1 MSSFTVS
8 RTLKVW
14 YRALPGGGMLDVLLL
29 TILLWIGVAPGSA
42 QDLPIFD
49 AHIHYSQPDWSV
61 LTPDQVLAILD
72 RAGVR
77 RALVSSTP
85 DDGTLKLYDKAPQRI
100 VPFLRPYR
108 SREDML
114 TWHSDPAVQMYVE
127 ERLTRGI
134 YKGIGEIHL
143 ALADQAEAP
152 VVKRCA
158 ELAAQRQIFLHA
170 HVDDITVEKLLQ
182 RYPQVKILW
191 AHAGMSA
198 SAATVSGLLD
208 RFPNL
213 WVELAVRTDVAPGGT
228 LDHKWRAVFLRHPDR
243 FMVGTDTWVT
253 ARWETLV
260 QGMQVVRGWLGE
272 LPREVAE
279 QIAHRNAERLFGGP

>member
-1 MSSFTVS
+1 
-8 RTLKVW
+8 
-14 YRALPGGGMLDVLLL
+14 
-29 TILLWIGVAPGSA
+29 
-42 QDLPIFD
+42 
-49 AHIHYSQPDWSV
+49 
-61 LTPDQVLAILD
+61 
-72 RAGVR
+72 
-77 RALVSSTP
+77 
-85 DDGTLKLYDKAPQRI
+85 
-100 VPFLRPYR
+100 
-108 SREDML
+108 
-114 TWHSDPAVQMYVE
+114 
-127 ERLTRGI
+127 
-134 YKGIGEIHL
+134 
-143 ALADQAEAP
+143 
-152 VVKRCA
+152 
-158 ELAAQRQIFLHA
+158 
-170 HVDDITVEKLLQ
+170 VEKLLQ

-213 WVELAVRTDVAPGGT
+213 WVESAVRTDIAPGGT